1 MGKGRATPPHPVTK
15 PNGSRSPGTGNQG
28 LPRRRILATT
38 RSISRGDVGCSRT
51 SSERTSTAWRTTA
64 RATSSPRPQR
74 RRRRQG
80 RQGSEHTAFWR
91 CRMIKQTSLARPRNS
106 TLRWRDPEPG
116 MQSPARPVRR
126 LLPTTTTPT
135 AAGPETRTI
144 DPRAVAQSH
153 DMPAHKLGRRQQRT
167 LPSGARCPKNAPVRS
182 GHVAT
187 KLSPAA
193 ARSPTATPTQNTRS
207 CLLYKLNSRAKF
219 NGYIFHMSSQQ
230 DRHSKI
236 RLPSSLPRSGHPKGT
251 VPKHG
256 VRPAMK

>member
-1 MGKGRATPPHPVTK
+1 MLPHEQPHPTQ
-15 PNGSRSPGTGNQG
+15 PGSWDSNRGAGSAKEV
-28 LPRRRILATT
+28 RILATT
-38 RSISRGDVGCSRT
+38 RSISPGDVGCSRT

-64 RATSSPRPQR
+64 CATSSPRPQR

-80 RQGSEHTAFWR
+80 RQGSEHTAFGR

-106 TLRWRDPEPG
+106 TLRWRDLEPG
-116 MQSPARPVRR
+116 MQSPVRPARRR
-126 LLPTTTTPT
+126 RPTTTTAR

-153 DMPAHKLGRRQQRT
+153 DMPARELGRRQQRT

-207 CLLYKLNSRAKF
+207 CLLYKLNSRAKI

-236 RLPSSLPRSGHPKGT
+236 PLPSSLPRSGHPKGT